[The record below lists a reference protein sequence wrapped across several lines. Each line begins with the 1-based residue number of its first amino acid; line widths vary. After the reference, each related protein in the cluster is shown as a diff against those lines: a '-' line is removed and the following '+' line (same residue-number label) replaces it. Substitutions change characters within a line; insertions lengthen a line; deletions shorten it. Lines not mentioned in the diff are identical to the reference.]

1 MEKAYLKNIREI
13 QSVTGPNMC
22 LASSKFLALKLLG
35 FVDAKK
41 HLWDFLRSGW
51 ARKHSSLPLSSYWGA
66 SMALYNGDFNKV
78 ALPAAIND
86 PSAGVKA
93 PGTGRIRLHKGF
105 VYFSNRGTAD
115 TMLVQRTPL
124 VVGVSIHGGR
134 ERDHFIVIFKDG
146 PGKTW
151 AIDPWPGDPEDAV
164 ADLGTDFSFSKQ
176 TKLHMTA
183 DDAVTEIPC
192 GTPFFG
198 YFQ

>member
-1 MEKAYLKNIREI
+1 MDKAYIGRIREV

-35 FVDAKK
+35 FIDPHK
-41 HLWDFLRSGW
+41 HLWDFLRSEW
-51 ARKHSSLPLSSYWGA
+51 ARKNARLPLANYWGA
-66 SMALYNGDFNKV
+66 SMALFNDHFNKV

-93 PGTGRIRLHKGF
+93 AGIGRVRLHRGF
-105 VYFSNRGTAD
+105 VSFSDRAKAD
-115 TMLVQRTPL
+115 MMLVQRTPL
-124 VVGVSIHGGR
+124 VVGVSLHGGKA
-134 ERDHFIVIFKDG
+134 RDHFILVFKDG
-146 PGKTW
+146 QSTW
-151 AIDPWPGDPEDAV
+151 AIDPWPGALDKAV
-164 ADLGTDFSFSKQ
+164 ADLGADFSFRKQ

-183 DDAVTEIPC
+183 DDVMTEIPC